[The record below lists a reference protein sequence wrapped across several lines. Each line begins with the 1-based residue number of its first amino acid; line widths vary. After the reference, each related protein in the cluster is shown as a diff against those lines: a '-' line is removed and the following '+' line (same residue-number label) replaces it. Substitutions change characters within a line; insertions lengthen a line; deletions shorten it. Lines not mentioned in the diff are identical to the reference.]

1 MLYPEMQLCY
11 DGRMKQR
18 IMWACIIGAIGIALG
33 ALGFLYWQR
42 QANAPLDFVQVGLVP
57 EAGVTVSGRYYASPG
72 KVEKR
77 GVILLHMLGGTQNAW
92 RPLVRSLH
100 DANYEVMTLDF
111 RGHGESSGDWQTMTD
126 ADFAKLVDDAAEAVE
141 YLRDIDSDMNIA
153 VIGASIGANVAVQL
167 ADRDTS
173 MSVVALL
180 SPSLSYHGI
189 TITDAVSRLDRPVY
203 FITSQTDDQSF
214 TATTQLYD
222 SSPSTTKQLKTY
234 KKGGHGIE
242 LLTHQDLDDLLIDW
256 LNTNL

>member
-1 MLYPEMQLCY
+1 
-11 DGRMKQR
+11 MKQR
-18 IMWACIIGAIGIALG
+18 IVWACVIGGVGIALG

-57 EAGVTVSGRYYASPG
+57 EDGVTVSGRYYASPG

-167 ADRDTS
+167 ADRDVNIS
-173 MSVVALL
+173 AVALL
-180 SPSLSYHGI
+180 SPGLSYNGI
-189 TITDAVSRLDRPVY
+189 AIADAVSQLDRPVY
-203 FITSQTDDQSF
+203 FITSQTDDQAF
-214 TATTQLYD
+214 VATTQLYESC
-222 SSPSTTKQLKTY
+222 SSTSKQLKTY
-234 KKGGHGIE
+234 KKGGHGTE
-242 LLTHQDLDDLLIDW
+242 LLTHQDLDGLLIDW
-256 LNTNL
+256 LNAIL